1 MDEGKEF
8 EHIQSHQA
16 GEAESADDCLGV
28 ADVGRGTRGSQALAR
43 GLVAEAGEHAVLVQ
57 PNRMPRRHHEHRCAR
72 QRQRGWRWG
81 GLA

>member
-8 EHIQSHQA
+8 EHIQSRQT
-16 GEAESADDCLGV
+16 GEAESADDCLRV

-72 QRQRGWRWG
+72 RRPGGRRWG

>member
-8 EHIQSHQA
+8 ERIQSHHA
-16 GEAESADDCLGV
+16 GEAESADDCLRV
-28 ADVGRGTRGSQALAR
+28 ANVGRGTRSSQALAR
-43 GLVAEAGEHAVLVQ
+43 GLVGETGEHAVLVQ